1 MITVGSNK
9 AYVCILWRWRHLHL
23 LNIWPGCSDC
33 TNQISDCSECLLDAF
48 TIVFERKLLSNVK
61 TNSGAFDM
69 LVLFKRRRKETRTE
83 EEEGGPMCVSAGGG
97 ARTQRVHIAL
107 VNNGEEDY
115 QFVLS
120 SQ

>member
-1 MITVGSNK
+1 MLELLTLSLRLSPK
-9 AYVCILWRWRHLHL
+9 AL
-23 LNIWPGCSDC
+23 
-33 TNQISDCSECLLDAF
+33 Q
-48 TIVFERKLLSNVK
+48 
-61 TNSGAFDM
+61 
-69 LVLFKRRRKETRTE
+69 KEMRTE

-97 ARTQRVHIAL
+97 ARTQRVNIAL